1 MVLAVPISSGRQFL
15 DGEFGHSPKS
25 PQDMNDS
32 LSEATIPEAPSS
44 YAIGQATATV
54 AILGRPNVGKSA
66 LFNRLVGRRLAI
78 VDDVPGVTRDRL
90 YARAEWQGR
99 IFSFVDTGGIDSDIA
114 EHDEI
119 WARTRDQAEIAAK
132 AADLIVFV
140 VDGAQGLSPLDEEVA
155 AIIRKMR
162 RPVVFV
168 ANKLESERARNGA
181 VAEFSRL
188 GFGPPTAVSA
198 IHGEG
203 TGDLLDLIV
212 AKLPPQEEL
221 DDDLDTLSLAVIGR
235 PNVGKSSLVNALIGE
250 ERSIVSDIP
259 GTTRDAIDTL
269 FSFHDQRI
277 RLIDTAGVWRKTRSH
292 GDIEYYASL
301 RSYKALERA
310 DIVVLV
316 IDSME
321 GVMAQDRRL
330 AGSVLESGAA
340 LIIVAN
346 KWDLARE
353 LGEFQQN
360 ELIDVIH
367 KQMPFAHYA
376 PVTFLSALTK
386 RKLGNLMPMVMR
398 VNENR
403 RRRIP
408 TAKMN
413 SIIREATLAHP
424 PPMISGKPA
433 RIFYASQVA
442 TAPPRFLFSCNDPD
456 RFQASYRRFLENT
469 IRAADDFEGVPLT
482 LEFRARRQDG
492 DSSS

>member
-1 MVLAVPISSGRQFL
+1 M
-15 DGEFGHSPKS
+15 D
-25 PQDMNDS
+25 DS
-32 LSEATIPEAPSS
+32 FTEAPQSHV
-44 YAIGQATATV
+44 IRQATATV

-78 VDDVPGVTRDRL
+78 VEDMPGVTRDRL

-99 IFSFVDTGGIDSDIA
+99 IFSFIDTGGIDTATA
-114 EHDEI
+114 EHDEL
-119 WARTRDQAEIAAK
+119 WANTREQAEIAAR

-140 VDGAQGLSPLDEEVA
+140 VDGSEGLNPLDEEVA

-168 ANKLESERARNGA
+168 ANKLESEKARNNA
-181 VAEFSRL
+181 IAEFAPL
-188 GFGPPTAVSA
+188 GFGPPNAVSA

-212 AKLPPQEEL
+212 EKLPPQEEL
-221 DDDLDTLSLAVIGR
+221 EDSDDVLALAVVGR

-250 ERSIVSDIP
+250 ERSIVSDMP

-269 FSFHDQRI
+269 FQYQQQRI
-277 RLIDTAGVWRKTRSH
+277 RLVDTAGVWRKSRSH

-310 DIVVLV
+310 DIVILV

-330 AGSVLESGAA
+330 AGAVLEAGAA

-367 KQMPFAHYA
+367 QQMPFAHFA

-386 RKLGNLMPMVMR
+386 RRLGSLMPLVMR
-398 VNENR
+398 VAENR
-403 RRRIP
+403 KRRIS
-408 TAKMN
+408 TSKVN
-413 SIIREATLAHP
+413 SLIREATLAHP
-424 PPMISGKPA
+424 PPNVSGRSA
-433 RIFYASQVA
+433 RIYYASQVA

-456 RFQASYRRFLENT
+456 RIANSYRRFLENT
-469 IRAADDFEGVPLT
+469 LRTADDFEGVPLDM
-482 LEFRARRQDG
+482 EFRTRRVEE
-492 DSSS
+492 DSAST